1 MIDAL
6 SGLRGQR
13 GFTLVGLMLSQAL
26 GLLLISA
33 LTTSMA
39 GLYRATLISADAT
52 ETTERAYYIVDAL
65 ASWINQAAAVDLLST
80 EISVGTSPHQD
91 SFYGDATVCQ
101 TPVTY
106 PLALS
111 EPGVRLVQMTDV
123 PCVRS
128 NVGPKDT
135 VALLLESRQRCHD
148 DCRAPGFY
156 LVLPP
161 CHSDRA
167 VVQWR
172 NSGALSDTLSGTL
185 SGVGPGACSG
195 DETVYRLER
204 RIIYIRDYSWQ
215 SGDNSPALM
224 MTTLAPEPDARWLRS
239 IMLAAEIFDWSIACV
254 KFCEHS
260 LQTIN
265 QPTGIQLQFRAA
277 GRYQSVSIARH
288 ILLDAPGPQ
297 SLGGELAESARL

>member
-33 LTTSMA
+33 LTASMA
-39 GLYRATLISADAT
+39 GLYRATLISADAS

-65 ASWINQAAAVDLLST
+65 ASWINQAAAVDLVST

-106 PLALS
+106 PLALY
-111 EPGVRLVQMTDV
+111 EPGVRFVPVTDV
-123 PCVRS
+123 PCVGS
-128 NVGPKDT
+128 NVGPKGT

-161 CHSDRA
+161 CQNDRA

-172 NSGALSDTLSGTL
+172 NSGALSGTL
-185 SGVGPGACSG
+185 SGAVSGACAG

-254 KFCEHS
+254 KFCERS